1 MSEKNAMTMAEK
13 IIAKNAG
20 LACVRPGEV
29 TEAAVNTVMLHD
41 IGVPGVIK
49 PLEALSGGKIH
60 PNVNCVVIPDH
71 FIPAPTVQAAENLRI
86 TREFAKKNALA
97 YYEQGRGGISHQ
109 IMIERGHILPGQI
122 VAAPDAHATS
132 YGALGALGTGFG
144 VTDVAVAM
152 ATGHVWLETPKT
164 IRFILKGHFRKGVY
178 AKDLILFILH
188 QFEDNS
194 IIYYAAEFSGE
205 GTGDLSMDDRICI
218 CNLAYEMGVKAC
230 FVVPDK
236 ITDEY
241 INRITGKS
249 HPFVLPDSGASY
261 EKTISVNLEDIPPM
275 LSLPHNPQNGAP
287 LSEYIGTKIDQAF
300 LGSCTNG
307 RMGDLRAAAAVLK
320 GKKIADSVRM
330 IITPASTEVM
340 RQAMDEGLLNI
351 FMEAGALVTNPGCGI
366 CLGGHLGLL
375 AKGENCISS
384 SNRNFRGRMGSVD
397 ANIYLASPVSVALAA
412 VHGRI
417 VDPQNEI

>member
-1 MSEKNAMTMAEK
+1 MSSKKAMTMAEK

-20 LACVRPGEV
+20 VESVRPGDV
-29 TEAAVNTVMLHD
+29 TETAVNTVMLHD

-60 PNVNCVVIPDH
+60 PEVHCVVIPDH
-71 FIPAPTVQAAENLRI
+71 FVPAPTVQAAENLKI
-86 TREFAKKNALA
+86 TRDFAKKNGLA

-109 IMIERGHILPGQI
+109 IMLEKGHILPGQI
-122 VAAPDAHATS
+122 AAAPDAHATC

-152 ATGHVWLETPKT
+152 ATGHVWLETPET
-164 IRFILKGHFRKGVY
+164 IRFILNGHLKKGVY
-178 AKDLILFILH
+178 AKDLILSVLH

-194 IIYYAAEFSGE
+194 IIYYAAEFCG
-205 GTGDLSMDDRICI
+205 GGIRDLSMDDRICI

-230 FVVPDK
+230 FVVPDRVTEEYLQRV
-236 ITDEY
+236 TDKAY
-241 INRITGKS
+241 S
-249 HPFVLPDSGASY
+249 FVLPDSDASY
-261 EKTISVNLEDIPPM
+261 KKTVNINLEDIPPM

-287 LSEYIGTKIDQAF
+287 LHEYTGVRIDQVF

-307 RMGDLRAAAAVLK
+307 RIDDLRAAAAVLK
-320 GKKIADSVRM
+320 GKKVAASVRM

-340 RQAMDEGLLNI
+340 RQAMAEGLWDI
-351 FMEAGALVTNPGCGI
+351 FAEAGALLTNPGCGI

-397 ANIYLASPVSVALAA
+397 ANIYLASPVSAALAA
-412 VHGRI
+412 IYGEI
-417 VDPQNEI
+417 VDPRENL

>member
-1 MSEKNAMTMAEK
+1 
-13 IIAKNAG
+13 
-20 LACVRPGEV
+20 
-29 TEAAVNTVMLHD
+29 
-41 IGVPGVIK
+41 
-49 PLEALSGGKIH
+49 
-60 PNVNCVVIPDH
+60 VVIPDH
-71 FIPAPTVQAAENLRI
+71 FIPAPTVQAAENLKI
-86 TREFAKKNALA
+86 TREFARKNGLT

-109 IMIERGHILPGQI
+109 IMIEKGHILPGQI

-152 ATGHVWLETPKT
+152 ASGHVWLEIPKT
-164 IRFILKGHFRKGVY
+164 IRFILTGHFRKGVY

-188 QFEDNS
+188 QFDDNS

-205 GTGDLSMDDRICI
+205 GTEDLSMDDRICI

-236 ITDEY
+236 ITGEY
-241 INRITGKS
+241 INQVTGKV
-249 HPFVLPDSGASY
+249 HPFVLPDIDAAY
-261 EKTISVNLEDIPPM
+261 EKTITINLEDIPPM

-287 LSEYIGTKIDQAF
+287 LSEYAGTKIDQAF

-307 RMGDLRAAAAVLK
+307 RLGDFRAAAAVLK
-320 GKKIADSVRM
+320 GKKISDSVRM
-330 IITPASTEVM
+330 IITPASTEVL
-340 RQAMDEGLLNI
+340 RQAMDEGLWDI
-351 FMEAGALVTNPGCGI
+351 FINAGALVTNPGCGI

-397 ANIYLASPVSVALAA
+397 ANVYLASPVSVALAA
-412 VHGRI
+412 VYGRI
-417 VDPQNEI
+417 VDPRNEL